1 MRYYSTVVLGMA
13 IAAVAAQEES
23 STDGSYY
30 TNYFADSLSFEYDL
44 QEHSNPDNN
53 SNNLNLNRV
62 SNYDL

>member
-30 TNYFADSLSFEYDL
+30 TNYFTGSLSFEYDL